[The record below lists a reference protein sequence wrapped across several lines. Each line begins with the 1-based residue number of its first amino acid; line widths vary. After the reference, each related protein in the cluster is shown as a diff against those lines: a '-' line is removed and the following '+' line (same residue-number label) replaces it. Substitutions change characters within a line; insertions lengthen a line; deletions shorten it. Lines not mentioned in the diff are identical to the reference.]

1 MLKLNV
7 GFSRKVGEANY
18 GSRGASLHLEL
29 DLDSGL
35 IQQPDK
41 LQDRI
46 RRLYAMARQAVEEG
60 LKGQNGYQGTN
71 GNGRQEPT
79 APRATAAQIRAVRAI
94 ADRQRLD
101 LPSFLREQYGAASAN
116 ELTLPQ
122 ASRLIDELKA
132 RGAAAG
138 GGG

>member
-18 GSRGASLHLEL
+18 GSRGASLQLEL
-29 DLDSGL
+29 ELDSGL

-46 RRLYAMARQAVEEG
+46 RRLYAMARQAVEEE
-60 LKGQNGYQGTN
+60 LRGQNGRPEAN
-71 GNGRQEPT
+71 GNGRHESS
-79 APRATAAQIRAVRAI
+79 APKATAAQLRAVRAI

-101 LPSFLREQYGAASAN
+101 LPSFLREQYGAASAD

-122 ASRLIDELKA
+122 ASRLIDDLKA
-132 RGAAAG
+132 RGAAG
-138 GGG
+138 GGA

>member
-29 DLDSGL
+29 ELDSGL

-41 LQDRI
+41 LQERI
-46 RRLYAMARQAVEEG
+46 RRLYAMARQAVEEE
-60 LKGQNGYQGTN
+60 LRGQNGHPETN
-71 GNGRQEPT
+71 GNGRHEST
-79 APRATAAQIRAVRAI
+79 APKATAAQLRAVRAI

-101 LPSFLREQYGAASAN
+101 LPSLLREQYGAASTDD
-116 ELTLPQ
+116 LTLPQ

-132 RGAAAG
+132 RGVAAG
-138 GGG
+138 GG

>member
-18 GSRGASLHLEL
+18 GSRGASLQLEL
-29 DLDSGL
+29 ELDSGL

-46 RRLYAMARQAVEEG
+46 RRLYAMARQAVEEE
-60 LKGQNGYQGTN
+60 LRGQNGRPETN
-71 GNGRQEPT
+71 GNGRQEST
-79 APRATAAQIRAVRAI
+79 GPRATAAQLRAVRAI

-101 LPSFLREQYGAASAN
+101 LPSFLREQYGAVSPDD
-116 ELTLPQ
+116 LTLPQ
-122 ASRLIDELKA
+122 ASRLIDDLKA
-132 RGAAAG
+132 RGATG
-138 GGG
+138 GDG

>member
-18 GSRGASLHLEL
+18 GSRGASLQLEL
-29 DLDSGL
+29 ELDSGL
-35 IQQPDK
+35 VQQPDK

-46 RRLYAMARQAVEEG
+46 RRLYAMARQAVEEE
-60 LKGQNGYQGTN
+60 LRGQNGRPEMN
-71 GNGRQEPT
+71 GNGRHESP
-79 APRATAAQIRAVRAI
+79 APRATAAQLRAVRAI

-101 LPSFLREQYGAASAN
+101 LPSFLREQYGAASAD

-122 ASRLIDELKA
+122 DSRLIDDLKA
-132 RGAAAG
+132 RVAAG

>member
-7 GFSRKVGEANY
+7 GISRKVGEANY

-29 DLDSGL
+29 ELDSRS
-35 IQQPDK
+35 IEQPDK

-46 RRLYAMARQAVEEG
+46 RRLYAMARQAVEEE
-60 LKGQNGYQGTN
+60 LQGQNGHQGTN
-71 GNGRQEPT
+71 GNGRHESS
-79 APRATAAQIRAVRAI
+79 APRATAAQLRAVRAI

-101 LPSFLREQYGAASAN
+101 LPSLLREQYGAASPD

-122 ASRLIDELKA
+122 ASRWIDELKA
-132 RGAAAG
+132 RAAAG

>member
-18 GSRGASLHLEL
+18 GSRGASLQLEL
-29 DLDSGL
+29 EIDSGL

-41 LQDRI
+41 LQDRV
-46 RRLYAMARQAVEEG
+46 RRLYAMARQAVEEE
-60 LKGQNGYQGTN
+60 LRGQSGRPETN
-71 GNGRQEPT
+71 GNGRHEST
-79 APRATAAQIRAVRAI
+79 APRATAAQLRAVRAI

-101 LPSFLREQYGAASAN
+101 LPSFLREQYGAASADD
-116 ELTLPQ
+116 LTLPQ

-132 RGAAAG
+132 RGVAG

>member
-29 DLDSGL
+29 ELDSGL

-46 RRLYAMARQAVEEG
+46 RRLYAMARQAVEEE
-60 LKGQNGYQGTN
+60 LRGQNGRPETN
-71 GNGRQEPT
+71 GNGRHESS
-79 APRATAAQIRAVRAI
+79 APKATAAQLRAVRAI
-94 ADRQRLD
+94 ADRQRLN
-101 LPSFLREQYGAASAN
+101 LPTFLREQYGTASADD
-116 ELTLPQ
+116 LTLPQ
-122 ASRLIDELKA
+122 ASRLIDDLKA
-132 RGAAAG
+132 RGAATG